1 MERPRQDVSGYLDNI
16 GKNIA
21 SVADSFKEDKSEA
34 ALGQF
39 SGEIADVENQ
49 IIEYK
54 QQEAD
59 LMEQM
64 MAASA
69 AKADANVLSDI
80 SNRLSTLR
88 AGRVQGALSPMAART
103 YTNKLI
109 KEYSMQYPALSQ
121 KIRSMANESM
131 DNIREIH
138 NELFQDDPIVKE
150 SRDVVSEAL
159 RLGTSP
165 DNIVAMR
172 RTQAEAQAATAA
184 YEVQEKTGK
193 VTAKATVQ
201 YVQSQVNAAALVDSQ
216 NLFLQI
222 TNAMAQDPNISA
234 DLIINQFT
242 AVEANY
248 HRKYAGLLIEKGAYS
263 EVNMKEAM
271 APATAIF
278 SQVRQILSTQGGTV
292 EEKVK
297 AAKAQLE
304 LLNADRQS
312 QALGM
317 GSLLGGVFKYMPAD
331 AVWDAVQAAIQINSS
346 LTDGSGFTMK
356 DWSEAARAAAVT
368 GQPALGMGM
377 VILQSNQGKQM
388 IGEMMGIK
396 AFGNAS
402 GANHPGMG
410 DPALDAASNR
420 ALNDML
426 GRMTNPQERQRV
438 AGNALPYFDWIDLTN
453 NPAVKAETQNNPAY
467 RTHAVT
473 QAASF
478 ASEWLIGMEKF
489 GLKPTDVVINH
500 GDMQH
505 PITIKGEKVGNLNWN
520 TYFQGR
526 KPDYRELEALPVS
539 ERLNFMYRD
548 ILNTYGA
555 AGVNEWLDAL
565 GFEAEGKYRKPEM
578 GTDPKKKVT
587 NSFSGTYSSAEKKH
601 GLPEGLLATIGG
613 VESSHNPSAVGKLL
627 PDGTR
632 AIGIMQIIPKW
643 HPGVNAMNPEQSIDY
658 AGSYLRRLYDTF
670 GSWDKAVA
678 AYNWGEGPERMG
690 KVHTDPNW
698 KDKLPKETKD
708 YLRKIFG

>member
-1 MERPRQDVSGYLDNI
+1 MERPRQDVSGYLDNV

-39 SGEIADVENQ
+39 SADVADVENQ

-88 AGRVQGALSPMAART
+88 AGRVQGTLSPMAART
-103 YTNKLI
+103 YTNSLI
-109 KEYSMQYPALSQ
+109 KQYSMQYPALSQ

-150 SRDVVSEAL
+150 SRDVVAEAI

-172 RTQAEAQAATAA
+172 KAQAEAQAATAA
-184 YEVQEKTGK
+184 YEIQEKTGK
-193 VTAKATVQ
+193 VTAKTTIQ
-201 YVQSQVNAAALVDSQ
+201 YVQSQVNTDALVDSQ

-242 AVEANY
+242 TVESNY
-248 HRKYAGLLIEKGAYS
+248 HRKYAGFLIEKGAYS
-263 EVNMKEAM
+263 EANMKEAM

-396 AFGNAS
+396 AFGNAA

-410 DPALDAASNR
+410 DPVLDAASNR

-426 GRMTNPQERQRV
+426 GRMTNPDERQKV
-438 AGNALPYFDWIDLTN
+438 TGNALPYFDWIDLTN

-478 ASEWLIGMEKF
+478 ASEWLIDMEKF

-565 GFEAEGKYRKPEM
+565 GFKAEGKYRKPEL
-578 GTDPKKKVT
+578 GSESKKKVT
-587 NSFSGTYSSAEKKH
+587 NSFSDAYSSAEKKY
-601 GLPEGLLATIGG
+601 GLPEGLLASIGG
-613 VESSHNPSAVGKLL
+613 VESSHNPDAIGKLL

-632 AIGIMQIIPKW
+632 AMGIMQIIPKW
-643 HPGVNAMNPEQSIDY
+643 HPGVNAMNPDASIDY
-658 AGSYLRRLYDTF
+658 AGSYLRRLYDQF

-698 KDKLPKETKD
+698 KEKLPKETKD